1 MAPSRPIAKS
11 TQTSSR
17 RRPKSQAANKPLRWG
32 DDTELVGLVFELQP
46 LQASDLHRHYAIGLH
61 AWFLDQVRQLDPA
74 LSAYLHDGQAEKAF
88 TLSRLEGAWENRALH
103 LRPDRTYRWTVT
115 ALSQSVAQWLATW
128 LTQRPEILELRDVP
142 LTINRVRLIQPATTY
157 TALWE
162 GDIPASRNI
171 SLSFLTPTGFH
182 RRGHHLPLPWPTNVF
197 QSYLRR
203 WNDFSDRP
211 CEPDPFL
218 DWVDDAVFLQRHW
231 LESTKVAA
239 GKRGSIT
246 GFIGAVE
253 FGLDRK
259 AAQAEPDFTRL
270 LFALAQ
276 LAPYCGTGHKTAF
289 GLGQTV
295 TGWQSQPQAAPAP
308 SLESLQGQ
316 RIAELT
322 ELFKQQRQRTGGE
335 RATHTA
341 ETWATILARREL
353 GDSLQ
358 DIAEDL
364 EMRYETVK
372 TYAKLARRALR
383 LLGER

>member
-1 MAPSRPIAKS
+1 MAPSHTAAKS
-11 TQTSSR
+11 TKASSR
-17 RRPKSQAANKPLRWG
+17 RRPKSPPANESLQWA

-46 LQASDLHRHYAIGLH
+46 LQASDLHRHYAVGLH
-61 AWFLDQVRQLDPA
+61 AWFLDQVRQLDPD
-74 LSAYLHDGQAEKAF
+74 LSAYLHDGESEKAF
-88 TLSRLEGAWENRALH
+88 TLSRLEGSWNNRALQ
-103 LRPDRTYRWTVT
+103 LQPDRTYRWTVT
-115 ALSQSVAQWLATW
+115 ALSQPVAQWLATW
-128 LTQRPEILELRDVP
+128 LSQRPEILDLRDSP
-142 LTINRVRLIQPATTY
+142 LAINRVSLAQPATTY
-157 TALWE
+157 TALWDS
-162 GDIPASRNI
+162 DIPASRKI
-171 SLSFLTPTGFH
+171 SLSFLTPTGFR

-197 QSYLRR
+197 HSYLRR
-203 WNDFSDRP
+203 WNNFSGHP
-211 CEPDPFL
+211 CEQEPFL

-246 GFIGAVE
+246 GFVGAVE
-253 FGLDRK
+253 FGLDK
-259 AAQAEPDFTRL
+259 KLAEAEPDFTRQ

-289 GLGQTV
+289 GLGQTAA
-295 TGWQSQPQAAPAP
+295 GWQSQPQAAPAP
-308 SLESLQGQ
+308 SLENLQGQ

-322 ELFKQQRQRTGGE
+322 ELFKQQRQRTGGD
-335 RATHTA
+335 RATQTA

-358 DIAEDL
+358 EIAQDL

-383 LLGER
+383 QE